1 MFKNNVF
8 IQAFDQPDL
17 YETDDLPE
25 SDQHLDF
32 DVRPSP
38 DIFQSSL
45 KITLIFLKVEETDA
59 VETLHISA
67 TEAAGKFKGKQLE
80 TSNVDFSD
88 RIRRSKQKG

>member
-32 DVRPSP
+32 DVRPS
-38 DIFQSSL
+38 
-45 KITLIFLKVEETDA
+45 
-59 VETLHISA
+59 LHL
-67 TEAAGKFKGKQLE
+67 TF
-80 TSNVDFSD
+80 FSP
-88 RIRRSKQKG
+88 I